1 MRLAESLTQDWLNKN
16 ESREMVMLTIT
27 LLYIINWLTTTL
39 TGTLPN
45 SQPTVQTF
53 FNNWLWKAG
62 TLTLDKRLLTN
73 VNHYRRLTNDLSTMW
88 TTSKNRLLTPQLN
101 LTNNTRASNQLQ
113 SMDRNWP
120 MIDDKLNT
128 SPSPISS
135 WLNWPISFNG
145 PDLQCI
151 TSSPD
156 KHYSLDSEDDFCSGC
171 RNVSHRQQFFSELPS
186 PGWSHYTN

>member
-1 MRLAESLTQDWLNKN
+1 MTYRLTNVKDRDECNNRQGTVYSTRSNALIARLPTLMRLAESLTQDWLNKN

-73 VNHYRRLTNDLSTMW
+73 VNHYRRFTNDLSTMW

-135 WLNWPISFNG
+135 G
-145 PDLQCI
+145 
-151 TSSPD
+151 
-156 KHYSLDSEDDFCSGC
+156 
-171 RNVSHRQQFFSELPS
+171 
-186 PGWSHYTN
+186 